1 MRENSDLQNKF
12 IKQKLLSN
20 DSLMRAL
27 CFAGLDEVKSCLNFA
42 QIEKTTS
49 GNIIHDQSLLN
60 NSVEIFSFVALV
72 FCFGNLEQLFK
83 IRRINLY
90 PVDSANDFPAE

>member
-1 MRENSDLQNKF
+1 M
-12 IKQKLLSN
+12 SN

-27 CFAGLDEVKSCLNFA
+27 CFVGLDEVKSYLNFA

-60 NSVEIFSFVALV
+60 NSVEIFSFVAIV
-72 FCFGNLEQLFK
+72 FCFGNLAPVVQK
-83 IRRINLY
+83 VDNDIHWINLY
-90 PVDSANDFPAE
+90 PVDSAIDFPTE

>member
-1 MRENSDLQNKF
+1 MTHSC
-12 IKQKLLSN
+12 
-20 DSLMRAL
+20 AL
-27 CFAGLDEVKSCLNFA
+27 CFVGLDEVKSCLNFA

-72 FCFGNLEQLFK
+72 FCFGNLD
-83 IRRINLY
+83 
-90 PVDSANDFPAE
+90 PVVQNPPDKSLSSG